1 MTVRRFLTFTEGGKH
16 FLRRPDEKYLPFY
29 ASTRLLREAVEFTEV
44 RFQQKTIDT
53 ITVQIGGR
61 ETLSREEEEK
71 LTAIII
77 AATDPVFKVVIKPV
91 KEIDWSDSP
100 KQLFFSSSVV

>member
-1 MTVRRFLTFTEGGKH
+1 MQLRSFATTSETLANCIANVPAGMTVRRFLTFTEGGKH

-61 ETLSREEEEK
+61 ETLSQEEEQR
-71 LTAIII
+71 LRAAIV
-77 AATDPVFKVVIKPV
+77 A
-91 KEIDWSDSP
+91 
-100 KQLFFSSSVV
+100 